1 MELGQT
7 GDKIQLTVAYI
18 WVAFEEHLSPNAK
31 TSLWNIHATQI
42 QYFAHTGLTL
52 GKDSML

>member
-42 QYFAHTGLTL
+42 QYFALTGLTL